1 MDNMTVWKD
10 ARFDLQQVV
19 VEYDDVVSVTIAL
32 QDVDGNNYEF
42 TQPVVNLIA
51 DFQSE
56 VGIPSLP
63 VGEYTYMVY
72 ENYATGLPAA
82 YPDPE
87 NCDGECDLPTI
98 TICEA
103 IEVS

>member
-1 MDNMTVWKD
+1 MENLTVWHN
-10 ARFDLQQVV
+10 ARLDLQFV
-19 VEYDDVVSVTIAL
+19 VEEDDVESITIAL
-32 QDVDGNNYEF
+32 QDSDDNNYEF
-42 TQPVVNLIA
+42 TQPVVDNVA

-56 VGIPSLP
+56 DGIPSLP

-72 ENYATGLPAA
+72 ENYDEGLPAA
-82 YPDPE
+82 YPDPD

-103 IEVS
+103 VEVS